1 MELVAY
7 LGKDKENWGQ
17 ITALINK
24 MEDCDRVVLV
34 KDKDVSGFPRNEKC
48 TEVSVNAAQTL
59 VELKEDM
66 MNKLREKVSGD
77 FEVAV
82 SLASGN
88 GKEHMALISAL
99 LCLPVGI
106 RLVVFTKKGVEYIN

>member
-7 LGKDKENWGQ
+7 LGSDRENWGQ
-17 ITALINK
+17 ITALMNK
-24 MEDCDRVVLV
+24 MNECEKIILV
-34 KDKDVSGFPRNEKC
+34 KNKNVSGFPKNSRCCEI
-48 TEVSVNAAQTL
+48 SVNPALSL
-59 VELKEDM
+59 VELKQEI
-66 MNKLREKVSGD
+66 MNKISDRVSGD

-82 SLASGN
+82 SLASGT

-99 LCLPVGI
+99 LSIPVGI

>member
-17 ITALINK
+17 ITALMNK
-24 MEDCDRVVLV
+24 MQDCDRVVLV
-34 KDKDVSGFPRNEKC
+34 KDKEVSGFPKNERC
-48 TEVSVNAAQTL
+48 VEISVNSAQPLT
-59 VELKEDM
+59 ELKEEI
-66 MNKLREKVSGD
+66 MNKIRERVSGD

-82 SLASGN
+82 SLASGG

-106 RLVVFTKKGVEYIN
+106 RLVVFTKNGVEYIN

>member
-17 ITALINK
+17 ITALMNR
-24 MEDCDRVVLV
+24 MQDCERVVLV
-34 KDKDVSGFPRNEKC
+34 KDKDIAGFPRNDKC
-48 TEVSVNAAQTL
+48 VEVSVNSAQPL
-59 VELKEDM
+59 IELKEDM
-66 MNKLREKVSGD
+66 MNKLRDKVSGD

-82 SLASGN
+82 SLASGG

-106 RLVVFTKKGVEYIN
+106 RLVVFTKSGVEYIN